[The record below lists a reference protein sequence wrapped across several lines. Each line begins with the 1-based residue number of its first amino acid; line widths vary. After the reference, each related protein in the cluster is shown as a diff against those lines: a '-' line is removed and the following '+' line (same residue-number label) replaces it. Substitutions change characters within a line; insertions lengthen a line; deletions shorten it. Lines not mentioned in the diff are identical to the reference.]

1 MSILSTLTKEE
12 AFTLIGYLKKIGI
25 SYTNVSSAT
34 QINEVEH
41 HARIVIPRLAFE
53 DMEQNI
59 KDQIQFDRDY
69 ERDGDMFYPYSEE
82 EQNARTEEHFNTHH
96 HLPEPQQS
104 WQIFCN
110 KISNALTK

>member
-34 QINEVEH
+34 EINEVEH
-41 HARIVIPRLAFE
+41 HARIIIPRLAFE
-53 DMEQNI
+53 DMEKI
-59 KDQIQFDRDY
+59 TEDQAQYDRY
-69 ERDGDMFYPYSEE
+69 ERDGDMFSDE
-82 EQNARTEEHFNTHH
+82 EQTAKLEEHFNHH
-96 HLPEPQQS
+96 HNLPEPQQS